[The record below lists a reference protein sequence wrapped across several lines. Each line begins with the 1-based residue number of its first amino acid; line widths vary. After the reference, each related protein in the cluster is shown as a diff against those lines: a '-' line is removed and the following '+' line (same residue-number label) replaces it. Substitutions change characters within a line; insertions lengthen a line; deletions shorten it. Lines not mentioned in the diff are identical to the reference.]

1 MAQKR
6 KRGRN
11 RGRTLLFYIIFPLI
25 VWLVAFLVW
34 FNWYDLRHLFVK
46 DEEPKGRPK
55 AARQLDRGDTAE
67 RSPAKRSQE
76 KIFDEERKQLG
87 DIIER
92 QK

>member
-1 MAQKR
+1 MAQK
-6 KRGRN
+6 KRQRRS

-25 VWLVAFLVW
+25 VWFVAFLVW
-34 FNWYDLRHLFVK
+34 FYWYDLRHLFVK
-46 DEEPKGRPK
+46 DPEPKARPQ
-55 AARQLDRGDTAE
+55 AARQVDKGDKAE

-76 KIFDEERKQLG
+76 KIFDEERKKLG